1 MTYKDYYRILG
12 VEHTAG
18 EQEIKRAYRK
28 LARQYHPDINP
39 GDAQAETRFK
49 EINEAYEVLS
59 DKDKREKYDRFG
71 SDWQRYEQA
80 GGGAGYGGYGGATGY
95 GGAGFDFQDIF
106 ESFFSGGATG
116 ARRPDAAGV
125 NMRVDGR
132 DVEHAVDIT
141 LEEAFAG
148 TQRRVQFSHP
158 DGTPRTLT
166 VKIPV
171 GADTGTR
178 IRVAGEGSPGA
189 SGGRRGDLI
198 LQVRVLP
205 HVRFERDGAD
215 LKAHQPLD
223 LYTFL
228 LGGEIQVQT
237 LDGKRITLN
246 IPAGTP
252 NGRVFRL
259 SGQGMPYLR
268 QAERRGD
275 LFVTVDA
282 LLPTRLSEAERT
294 LFEELRQIRG

>member
-1 MTYKDYYRILG
+1 MAYKDYYRILG
-12 VEHTAG
+12 VERTVG

-39 GDAQAETRFK
+39 GDTQAEMRFK

-71 SDWQRYEQA
+71 SDWQRYEQF
-80 GGGAGYGGYGGATGY
+80 GGYGGAEGYGGAGDY

-106 ESFFSGGATG
+106 ESFFGGGATG
-116 ARRPDAAGV
+116 TRRPDATGF

-132 DVEHAVDIT
+132 DVEHKVDIT

-166 VKIPV
+166 VKIPI

-178 IRVAGEGSPGA
+178 VRVAGEGSPGS

-205 HVRFERDGAD
+205 HTHFERDGAD
-215 LKAHQPLD
+215 LKTHQPVD

-275 LFVTVDA
+275 LYVTVDA
-282 LLPTRLSEAERT
+282 LLPTRLSETERT